1 MFLVLWEFDVKPGC
15 ELRFESVYGPDGD
28 WAELFR
34 LDPNYRETRLLRDP
48 ARPNIYLTLDF
59 WQSRKSYENFKSL
72 HYESYRALDE
82 LCEGLTVDE
91 KHIGAFEQPSS

>member
-15 ELRFESVYGPDGD
+15 EARFESVYGPDGD

-59 WQSRKSYENFKSL
+59 WQCRESYANFKSL

-91 KHIGAFEQPSS
+91 KHIGAFEEPSP

>member
-15 ELRFESVYGPDGD
+15 EARFESVYGPDGD

-34 LDPNYRETRLLRDP
+34 LDPNYRETRLLRNP
-48 ARPNIYLTLDF
+48 ECPNIYLTLDF
-59 WQSRKSYENFKSL
+59 WQSRQSYENFKSL

-82 LCEGLTVDE
+82 LCEGLTVFE
-91 KHIGAFEQPSS
+91 KLIGTFEQSQP